1 MKNWLVVLMYAVG
14 CMGLML
20 VPDLFIPLSIWSLI
34 ITFFVLFQE
43 EMNLKNGLV
52 FFSIA
57 AMGWFIE
64 YIGVH
69 YHVPFGIYEYGDG
82 LGIKVLDIP
91 LVIGL
96 NWVIVTVSSWIT
108 VEWAFSKWNK
118 LSKILMSA
126 SLMTILDI
134 LIEPVAPHLDYW
146 MFQLN
151 WPPVQNYIAWFWLGL
166 LFSALMSMLQWK
178 RVSSTG
184 VVVWMCQFFFF
195 LALQLVY

>member
-166 LFSALMSMLQWK
+166 LFSALMSQLQWK
-178 RVSSTG
+178 RISSTG
-184 VVVWMCQFFFF
+184 IVVWMCQFFFF

>member
-1 MKNWLVVLMYAVG
+1 MKNWLIVLMYAVG

-118 LSKILMSA
+118 LSKILVSA

-151 WPPVQNYIAWFWLGL
+151 WPPIQNYIAWFWLGL
-166 LFSALMSMLQWK
+166 LFSALISMLQWK

-195 LALQLVY
+195 LALQLFY

>member
-1 MKNWLVVLMYAVG
+1 M
-14 CMGLML
+14 
-20 VPDLFIPLSIWSLI
+20 SLK
-34 ITFFVLFQE
+34 T
-43 EMNLKNGLV
+43 GLV

-57 AMGWFIE
+57 GMGWFIE

-126 SLMTILDI
+126 SLMTILDL

>member
-14 CMGLML
+14 CVGLML

-108 VEWAFSKWNK
+108 VDWAFSKWNK

>member
-151 WPPVQNYIAWFWLGL
+151 WPPIQNFIAWFWLGL

>member
-1 MKNWLVVLMYAVG
+1 MKNWLVVLMYGVG
-14 CMGLML
+14 CLGLKF

-43 EMNLKNGLV
+43 QMTLKNGLV
-52 FFSIA
+52 FLSIA

-96 NWVIVTVSSWIT
+96 NWVIVTVSSWLT

-118 LSKILMSA
+118 LTKILMSA
-126 SLMTILDI
+126 SLMTVLDI

-166 LFSALMSMLQWK
+166 LFSLMMSMVQWK
-178 RVSSTG
+178 RYSSTG

-195 LALQLVY
+195 LILQLFH

>member
-1 MKNWLVVLMYAVG
+1 MKNWLVVLMYGVG
-14 CMGLML
+14 CIGLMF

-34 ITFFVLFQE
+34 ITFFILFQE
-43 EMNLKNGLV
+43 EMSLKTGLV

-57 AMGWFIE
+57 AMGWLIE

-82 LGIKVLDIP
+82 LGFKVLDIP

-108 VEWAFSKWNK
+108 VDWAFSKWNK

-166 LFSALMSMLQWK
+166 LFSVLMSMLQWK
-178 RVSSTG
+178 HVSITG

>member
-151 WPPVQNYIAWFWLGL
+151 WPPIQNYIAWFWLGL
-166 LFSALMSMLQWK
+166 LFSALMSQLQWK
-178 RVSSTG
+178 RISSTG

-195 LALQLVY
+195 LTLQLVY

>member
-1 MKNWLVVLMYAVG
+1 MKNWLIVLMYAVG

-82 LGIKVLDIP
+82 LGFKVLDIP

-96 NWVIVTVSSWIT
+96 NWVIVTLSSWIT
-108 VEWAFSKWNK
+108 VEWAFSNWNK

-151 WPPVQNYIAWFWLGL
+151 WPPIQNYIAWFWLGL

-195 LALQLVY
+195 LALQLFY

>member
-166 LFSALMSMLQWK
+166 LFSALMSMLHWK

>member
-14 CMGLML
+14 CVGLML